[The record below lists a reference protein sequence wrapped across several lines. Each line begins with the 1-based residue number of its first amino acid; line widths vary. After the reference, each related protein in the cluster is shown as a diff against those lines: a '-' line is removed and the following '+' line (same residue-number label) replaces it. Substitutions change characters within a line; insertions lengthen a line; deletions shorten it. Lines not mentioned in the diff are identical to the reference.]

1 MTDTSSKC
9 FIHINSFDP
18 YDNLMRGGT
27 GFPYF
32 PDEKTEPKKLMQF
45 YQHNQ
50 ENTFRKWPILNEFN
64 HPALLLL
71 KIVSFENKSFI
82 VVYSS

>member
-1 MTDTSSKC
+1 
-9 FIHINSFDP
+9 
-18 YDNLMRGGT
+18 MRGGT